1 MMKITSESVYLHWI
15 LYVVA
20 AVVLGHE
27 ISYTKAEELLVPYS
41 LTGNSFKLIV
51 SINF

>member
-1 MMKITSESVYLHWI
+1 MSVNLHWI

-27 ISYTKAEELLVPYS
+27 ISHTKAEELLVPYS
-41 LTGNSFKLIV
+41 LTGNSLIV
-51 SINF
+51 SISYV